1 MSLSNLLDIP
11 QAQDYLRGLLNT
23 MNEYDQAK
31 EEPDKPKIV
40 RRFSPMGQPETH
52 AVCSVYSGPKLQS
65 DKLQAVLSS
74 TAFPFLKELKPRT
87 LSHHI

>member
-40 RRFSPMGQPETH
+40 RLLLPIR
-52 AVCSVYSGPKLQS
+52 
-65 DKLQAVLSS
+65 
-74 TAFPFLKELKPRT
+74 
-87 LSHHI
+87 